1 MERQNLK
8 DKIWEQ
14 TLERQTFKEKFMEKQ
29 FMDR

>member
-14 TLERQTFKEKFMEKQ
+14 TLERQFFKENLWK
-29 FMDR
+29 DNL